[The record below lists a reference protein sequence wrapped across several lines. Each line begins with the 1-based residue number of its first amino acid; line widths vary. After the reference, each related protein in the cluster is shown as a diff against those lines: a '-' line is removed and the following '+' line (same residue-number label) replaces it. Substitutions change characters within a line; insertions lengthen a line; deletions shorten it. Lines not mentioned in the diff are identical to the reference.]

1 MHVEQMILTDLME
14 PVMVER
20 QLWKQLD
27 REAQLKTIAILGDLI
42 SRSIRNKTTPSKED
56 KNERS

>member
-27 REAQLKTIAILGDLI
+27 KEAQLKIIAILGDLI
-42 SRSIRNKTTPSKED
+42 SRSIRNKTTTSKED